1 MRRYVKRHL
10 PALIGAFIAVSAA
23 SAISVVSASAT
34 RAARPESTGVS
45 QPVGCLSPRTPAT
58 THVANWLP
66 QQGGVIDY
74 EPEDAGVIRK
84 SSALALSVARS
95 VQVATGH
102 GFKVSTVSEFHSRTC
117 VVDWDFVMSRS
128 NGGFAFVRVLQLRS
142 PMNETSFPIVG
153 QQQPREQL
161 VNGTEVLRSMEP
173 NRSSVTVVAVR
184 RDGLLVFLQV
194 RSPSGPNTTG
204 WPTTTTTTI
213 PVSVSPAALTLSQ
226 ATAAALSISNSVA
239 TSH

>member
-1 MRRYVKRHL
+1 
-10 PALIGAFIAVSAA
+10 
-23 SAISVVSASAT
+23 
-34 RAARPESTGVS
+34 
-45 QPVGCLSPRTPAT
+45 
-58 THVANWLP
+58 
-66 QQGGVIDY
+66 
-74 EPEDAGVIRK
+74 
-84 SSALALSVARS
+84 
-95 VQVATGH
+95 
-102 GFKVSTVSEFHSRTC
+102 
-117 VVDWDFVMSRS
+117 
-128 NGGFAFVRVLQLRS
+128 
-142 PMNETSFPIVG
+142 MNETSFPIVG